1 MKSRITLALCVLTL
15 ASACAP
21 AQREPAVDATTVTSA
36 TTTRPAHDARV
47 APVATENAEPAPSA
61 AEPTRAADTAPMSTT
76 AAPDELVA
84 EPCLDGWVCVKL
96 AAGARK
102 LTRRDT
108 LLVGNPSVPSTW
120 SKTTDGRAA
129 ATFDAYSKGA
139 VQISLRRKP
148 GNKNEVVAKI
158 PKVGEVVLDRHAGSV
173 DDFTHIGVIAA
184 EDADGALL
192 VDIKYMR

>member
-1 MKSRITLALCVLTL
+1 MKLRITFALCIATL
-15 ASACAP
+15 AAACAP
-21 AQREPAVDATTVTSA
+21 ALREPAVDTTVTSA
-36 TTTRPAHDARV
+36 ATTRPAHA
-47 APVATENAEPAPSA
+47 APAPAATEA
-61 AEPTRAADTAPMSTT
+61 AEPGPSAVEPTRETNAAPMSTT

-84 EPCLDGWVCVKL
+84 EPCADGWVCVTL

-102 LTRRDT
+102 VTPRDT

-120 SKTTDGRAA
+120 SKTTDGRAEV
-129 ATFDAYSKGA
+129 TFDAYSKGA
-139 VQISLRRKP
+139 VKLSLRRKP

-184 EDADGALL
+184 EAADGALL

>member
-1 MKSRITLALCVLTL
+1 MKSRTPFVLCVLTL

-36 TTTRPAHDARV
+36 TTTRPAHA
-47 APVATENAEPAPSA
+47 APAPTATEA
-61 AEPTRAADTAPMSTT
+61 AEPGPSAVEQTRETTAAPMSTT

-84 EPCLDGWVCVKL
+84 EPCVDGWVCVTL

-102 LTRRDT
+102 VTPRDT

-120 SKTTDGRAA
+120 SKTTDGRVEV
-129 ATFDAYSKGA
+129 TFDAYSKGA
-139 VQISLRRKP
+139 VKLSLRRKP

-184 EDADGALL
+184 EAADGALL